1 MEINSGDEFV
11 LVSIF
16 ELKRRIRRQLL
27 IKRKK
32 KRSTWVKGILKNREM
47 YGDYCIL
54 LQNMVLADQEN
65 FFG

>member
-1 MEINSGDEFV
+1 MEIDSGDEFV

-47 YGDYCIL
+47 YEDYCIL
-54 LQNMVLADQEN
+54 LQNMMLADQEH

>member
-1 MEINSGDEFV
+1 MEIDSGDEFV

-32 KRSTWVKGILKNREM
+32 KRSTWVKGILKNRKM
-47 YGDYCIL
+47 HGDYCIL

>member
-16 ELKRRIRRQLL
+16 VLKRRIRGQLL